1 MYAFSNQNGDLK
13 HITETM
19 LPGRADY
26 PSFDQQMKLDRTAIQ
41 QVAACAFAAWRS
53 LPHGKASG
61 ITLSDIKQKSEE
73 PFEDFVS

>member
-19 LPGRADY
+19 LLGRADY

-41 QVAACAFAAWRS
+41 QVADCAFAAWRS
-53 LPHGKASG
+53 
-61 ITLSDIKQKSEE
+61 
-73 PFEDFVS
+73 